1 MTIEERIEKYR
12 YLFRSCKAIKP
23 VGDIL
28 RKGFNDSIGITQR
41 MELLRE
47 LDTELAEAYNVRIPV
62 LTFFVRDNS
71 YVFQTKEIF
80 LGEPDLEA
88 FLHQFRHHLQNEARE
103 QSRKL
108 LLVEDD
114 PKKDYRLP
122 YKDTVLVMSGEDDAI
137 AWSRMILDK
146 FVMNRSDNHSPIT
159 LALEEYERLE

>member
-1 MTIEERIEKYR
+1 MAQK
-12 YLFRSCKAIKP
+12 C
-23 VGDIL
+23 
-28 RKGFNDSIGITQR
+28 
-41 MELLRE
+41 
-47 LDTELAEAYNVRIPV
+47 EARNAHR
-62 LTFFVRDNS
+62 R
-71 YVFQTKEIF
+71 
-80 LGEPDLEA
+80 LGAYDLEA